1 MKKLFL
7 ILVSL
12 CSIAI
17 SANAQHYNEIL
28 LFIEVGKT
36 IDEASSII
44 YLHFDSDGNMYH
56 TSMSKSTAQDKYAN
70 GTLEEYG
77 VNQSHKIERDY
88 SVDSSNYKVYSRDRY
103 TQSFGVVG
111 YNYYYG
117 TTLTTPQYGYTSDLC
132 GKDYYAIE
140 YGSYGYIEW
149 YVPKNSSE
157 IRNKKYYKRIQPSE
171 LKRKAPDYEFLN

>member
-1 MKKLFL
+1 MKKLIL
-7 ILVSL
+7 SLVSL
-12 CSIAI
+12 CSFAI

-28 LFIEVGKT
+28 LFIEVGET

-77 VNQSHKIERDY
+77 VNQSHKIKRDY
-88 SVDSSNYKVYSRDRY
+88 SVDSSKYMVYSKKSYVTNYADFWGFDF
-103 TQSFGVVG
+103 FGRPMHGSTTYV
-111 YNYYYG
+111 NYYG
-117 TTLTTPQYGYTSDLC
+117 
-132 GKDYYAIE
+132 IE
-140 YGSYGYIEW
+140 YGDSGLVRWNIKE
-149 YVPKNSSE
+149 KSSD
-157 IRNKKYYKRIQPSE
+157 ILDKKYYKRIQPSE